1 VCHQRCWV
9 RHRDEPRSRSTA
21 TIAGAGLGHL
31 WADPGAHARSNGAG
45 RRDREL
51 SLADIER
58 DAAAAIS
65 ERNDENPSPATRHS
79 DPDGDALGDA
89 HNNSSSEGRPA
100 VSEADRA
107 IIESGRPGSDAERE
121 TGPVAPF
128 DN

>member
-1 VCHQRCWV
+1 MCRQRCWV
-9 RHRDEPRSRSTA
+9 RHRYEPRSRSTA
-21 TIAGAGLGHL
+21 TVAGAGFGHL
-31 WADPGAHARSNGAG
+31 WADPGAHARPNGTG
-45 RRDREL
+45 RRDRKL
-51 SLADIER
+51 SLAGTER
-58 DAAAAIS
+58 DAAAAIG

-79 DPDGDALGDA
+79 DPDVDALGDA

-107 IIESGRPGSDAERE
+107 IIGSGRPRADAERE